1 MAASPPPPPPP
12 ALINSL
18 SGYTKFEDHLFE
30 QYKLMV
36 DTSQKLSDRRLS
48 TNSYLFTIN
57 SSLVTVLGVLAT
69 LLKDRKMLAVI
80 PAVGFLLAI
89 AWMLLLTSFKRLNT
103 AKFDVIHE
111 LETHLPARL
120 FYMEWEYMKAR
131 RYRVMSDVERY
142 IPILFL
148 IFYAALF
155 GFFIRSGP
163 PKDALQV
170 IRIESP
176 VTVQMAAPVK

>member
-1 MAASPPPPPPP
+1 MASTPV
-12 ALINSL
+12 LINSL
-18 SGYTKFEDHLFE
+18 TGYTKLEDHLFE
-30 QYKLMV
+30 QYRLYV

-69 LLKDRKMLAVI
+69 FIQDRRDLTVI

-89 AWMLLLTSFKRLNT
+89 AWMLLLTSFKRLNA

-111 LETHLPARL
+111 LEKSLPARL

-131 RYRVMSDVERY
+131 KYWIMSDVERA
-142 IPILFL
+142 IPVLFL
-148 IFYAALF
+148 VFYGALF
-155 GFFIRSGP
+155 AFFVSSP
-163 PKDALQV
+163 PAKQASQV
-170 IRIESP
+170 IRVESP
-176 VTVQMAAPVK
+176 VTIQMAAPAK